1 MISKDDLNSMI
12 ELAEKE
18 KDISAKMS
26 NEQLLFILV
35 KKFNCESDVFK
46 EIFPFAIG

>member
-1 MISKDDLNSMI
+1 MLSKKDLDSLI

-26 NEQLLFILV
+26 NEQLLLILV
-35 KKFNCESDVFK
+35 KKFNCKSDVFE